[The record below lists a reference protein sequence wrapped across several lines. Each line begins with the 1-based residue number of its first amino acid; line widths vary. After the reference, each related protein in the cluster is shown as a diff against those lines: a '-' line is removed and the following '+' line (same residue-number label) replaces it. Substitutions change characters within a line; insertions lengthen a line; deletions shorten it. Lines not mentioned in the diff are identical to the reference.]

1 MRRAGIGN
9 HESGGSN
16 RKHFS
21 MRFAGM
27 QFTGEASGAAN
38 AGNGE
43 HGDQLW
49 WSFDAGLV
57 HYIAVNT
64 GKPALRLPSEP
75 RDDGHHGP
83 MFMLGMTSE

>member
-1 MRRAGIGN
+1 MN
-9 HESGGSN
+9 EWFPEFMVCSV
-16 RKHFS
+16 
-21 MRFAGM
+21 
-27 QFTGEASGAAN
+27 SGAAN

-64 GKPALRLPSEP
+64 GTSLPSEP
-75 RDDGHHGP
+75 RDDGP
-83 MFMLGMTSE
+83 MFMLDMTSD